1 MDRVSAGTLTLTP
14 EPVEKRGAVAAAPE
28 EVFRGQKTV

>member
-1 MDRVSAGTLTLTP
+1 MDLSARLTLAR
-14 EPVEKRGAVAAAPE
+14 EAVGCEKEGAVAAAPE